1 MKKGVNKMRM
11 EIRFTQQ
18 ELNALRN
25 NLQDILEVSAVRAY
39 ETAVERAP
47 ASGQGRYST
56 GQMRQAI
63 RLDKTGEMEW
73 TILSPMPYSIFVE
86 FGTGPRGRATGRRD
100 VEEFENDPYYSI
112 DYHGGEVEVTRW
124 RGQLLKE
131 PFIRRTEG
139 MEARSFLRKGLLVGY
154 EELKRLLSNNR

>member
-1 MKKGVNKMRM
+1 MKI

-73 TILSPMPYSIFVE
+73 TILSPMPPLRYLWNLE
-86 FGTGPRGRATGRRD
+86 RA
-100 VEEFENDPYYSI
+100 
-112 DYHGGEVEVTRW
+112 
-124 RGQLLKE
+124 
-131 PFIRRTEG
+131 
-139 MEARSFLRKGLLVGY
+139 
-154 EELKRLLSNNR
+154 